1 MSVEEA
7 LEVLKLKDTG
17 EVSFSEKV
25 FASMVRRAKIRFNYK
40 TWIIF
45 DFANTFF
52 MVLTYFLLAF
62 IITPEDI
69 SRAGYGPS
77 YFAFALVG
85 IAISHYVTASLRSL
99 SMTIRLEQFYG
110 TIESILS
117 TPTSFIVLFLGD
129 ILYFFLYSTVFL
141 VLILWLGL
149 LLGAPIVISIETA
162 FTLVVLVVLLMLSNL
177 PIGIA
182 SAAMVLKFKQGNPIG
197 WALTWINQFFA
208 GTFFPI
214 TLLPEELRAI
224 SFILPLTFS
233 LDAIRYSLI
242 WGVGLLHPR
251 ILGDIIY
258 MIVYAVVGYPIA
270 LKIFNVVYDD
280 ARRGGGLGAY

>member
-258 MIVYAVVGYPIA
+258 VIVYAVVGYPIA